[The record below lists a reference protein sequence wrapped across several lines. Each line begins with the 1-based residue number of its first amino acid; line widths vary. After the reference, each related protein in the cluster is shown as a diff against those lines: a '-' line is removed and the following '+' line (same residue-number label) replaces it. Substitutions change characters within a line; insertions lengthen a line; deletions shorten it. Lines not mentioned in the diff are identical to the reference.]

1 MSLDTFYLITQIAAG
16 VATTVSLIYVGI
28 QIRQNTRTA
37 KLAAIQSVQTA
48 MGRLEELI
56 IQDAS
61 FAEILKHGLSRPL
74 SELPDADRI
83 RLSVFYRH
91 ALRTNQ
97 IAHYQYRMG
106 ALDESVWE
114 PQARQLSAILHADRG
129 LREHFTIEKYMLDP
143 FFVAFCEAEL
153 SKGGQWSITSGSQ
166 PLNSEKGD
174 EGK

>member
-1 MSLDTFYLITQIAAG
+1 MVLDTFYQIIQIAAG

-56 IQDAS
+56 IQDGS
-61 FAEILKHGLSRPL
+61 FAELLKHGLTQSL
-74 SELPDADRI
+74 SELSDADRI

-106 ALDESVWE
+106 ALDQSVWE
-114 PQARQLSAILHADRG
+114 PQARQLSAILQADRG
-129 LREHFTIEKYMLDP
+129 LREHFAVEKYMLDP
-143 FFVAFCEAEL
+143 YFVAFCESALQKNE
-153 SKGGQWSITSGSQ
+153 QWTITSGSE
-166 PLNSEKGD
+166 PANRAAAL
-174 EGK
+174 